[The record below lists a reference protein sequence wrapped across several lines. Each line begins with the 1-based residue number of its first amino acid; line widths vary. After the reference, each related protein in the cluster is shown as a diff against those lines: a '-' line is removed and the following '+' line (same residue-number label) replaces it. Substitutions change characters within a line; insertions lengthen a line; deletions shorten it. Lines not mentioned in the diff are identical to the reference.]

1 MHFMKY
7 RRLTKEQFETL
18 SVEFAQFL
26 ASQSI
31 DHNQWLAIK
40 LNEPHQVEVQLD
52 AFSDLVWEESLRKT
66 CFINHFSPGG
76 VFAFHAGQM
85 SLTVLGVRTA
95 TDLDF
100 NTPESWQWLSKHWQD
115 DSVSFYREQRP
126 FEKPRTQVL
135 FDLIEQGGI
144 LSSGAIAQR
153 LETLI
158 PEDYS

>member
-1 MHFMKY
+1 MKY
-7 RRLTKEQFETL
+7 RRLTKEQFEAL

-31 DHNQWLAIK
+31 DHNQWQAIK
-40 LNEPHQVEVQLD
+40 LSAPHRAEAQLD

-85 SLTVLGVRTA
+85 SLTLFGVKTT

-100 NTPESWQWLSKHWQD
+100 NNPESWQWLSEHWQD
-115 DSVSFYREQRP
+115 DSVSFYREQ
-126 FEKPRTQVL
+126 KPYDKKRTQVL
-135 FDLIEQGGI
+135 FELIERGGI
-144 LSSGAIAQR
+144 LSTGAIAER
-153 LETLI
+153 LEAFI
-158 PEDYS
+158 PDNHS